1 MWWMEG
7 LSGRP
12 MVAPIKHIC
21 HPEPKTLMGATA
33 ERTEESCGEAAFKC
47 KIEEIRN
54 YKVNFAD
61 AKKILHM
68 SRVLDVQD
76 DTLSV
81 RAVDRMFI
89 G

>member
-1 MWWMEG
+1 
-7 LSGRP
+7 
-12 MVAPIKHIC
+12 
-21 HPEPKTLMGATA
+21 MGATA

-68 SRVLDVQD
+68 SRSLDVQD

-81 RAVDRMFI
+81 RAVALLRVFRQLAFFRRRVAEDVDPYGI